1 MREKHSGHGGS
12 ACISISTQFT
22 MLTVNEQNLLTAEPR
37 WSCSFLLC
45 AHVIENYRQELLKT
59 SG

>member
-12 ACISISTQFT
+12 ACISISPQLT
-22 MLTVNEQNLLTAEPR
+22 MGTVNEQKLLTAEPW

-45 AHVIENYRQELLKT
+45 AHVIVNYRQELLKT